1 MVIQQSKAKQLH
13 GQMGL
18 NNPTPVPCGGT
29 AQQMEGMSKWSLI
42 GFFLKTIMWHYFGY
56 GIGSGSMSPECFP
69 AAIFLV
75 LTPYTIQLLWSFVC
89 TTKLIQR
96 LLHFINTPQFSRKIP
111 LG

>member
-42 GFFLKTIMWHYFGY
+42 GFFLKTIIWHYFGY
-56 GIGSGSMSPECFP
+56 GIGWGVVPS
-69 AAIFLV
+69 V
-75 LTPYTIQLLWSFVC
+75 LSVCLLQFFS
-89 TTKLIQR
+89 
-96 LLHFINTPQFSRKIP
+96 INTI
-111 LG
+111 